1 MESAFTT
8 TPPKRPASSS
18 ASRDL
23 PLAVGPAIRIAFLMR
38 PSPSVL
44 SMPLVATLISHPA
57 ARLVTPALATMAS
70 QAVGASAISWLGE
83 TVACDLTLPER
94 LDKDEAT
101 ARLRATLGDQPI
113 DAVVHDAAMRRK
125 KILLADMD
133 STMIDQ
139 ECIDELADEVGMKE
153 KVAAITARSMN
164 GEIAFEPALRERV
177 ALMKDLELSV
187 VDRIIR
193 DRLTLASGGRA
204 LVQTMRRNGAW
215 TALVS
220 GGFDVFTSQ
229 IAEKLGFQENRA
241 NRLIVADGR
250 LTGEVAEPILGRAA
264 KAEALSEIAI
274 GRDAD
279 AGDVLAVGDGANDLD
294 MIRLAGM
301 GVALHAKPAVA
312 AEARIRIDHGDLTA
326 LLYLQGYRREEFA
339 T

>member
-1 MESAFTT
+1 
-8 TPPKRPASSS
+8 
-18 ASRDL
+18 
-23 PLAVGPAIRIAFLMR
+23 
-38 PSPSVL
+38 
-44 SMPLVATLISHPA
+44 MPLVATLISHPA
-57 ARLVTPALATMAS
+57 KRLLAPTLANMAS
-70 QAVGASAISWLGE
+70 SSVGASAISPLGE
-83 TVACDLTLPER
+83 NVACDLLLPEGIGR
-94 LDKDEAT
+94 DEAS
-101 ARLRATLGDQPI
+101 ARLRDALAGQPI
-113 DAVVHDAAMRRK
+113 DIVVHDPARRRK

-139 ECIDELADEVGMKE
+139 ECIDELADEIGLKE
-153 KVAAITARSMN
+153 RVAAITARSMN

-204 LVQTMRRNGAW
+204 LVRTMRRNGAW

-220 GGFDVFTSQ
+220 GGFDVFTSK

-241 NRLIVADGR
+241 NRLITANGR

-264 KAEALSEIAI
+264 KAVALSEIAI
-274 GRDAD
+274 SHHAD
-279 AGDVLAVGDGANDLD
+279 PSNVLAVGDGANDLD

-312 AEARIRIDHGDLTA
+312 AEADVRIDHGDLTA
-326 LLYLQGYRREEFA
+326 LLYLQGYREGEFVE
-339 T
+339 